1 MTIHANTP
9 SGGDLSKLRIDRGAR
24 PPRPWLAWAILAILI
39 AAGVAV
45 YPSARAYVAERRA
58 PEVEV
63 VRATAVAVQ
72 AGGSTS
78 LPVLVATGYV
88 VARHSS
94 DVGVKTGGR
103 LAQLKFEEGTRVR
116 KGDVIAEIEHA
127 DIDAQLEAAR
137 RAVGEAEAQLVQ
149 MVAAHNE
156 DVRTLERQR
165 ALSRDGI
172 TTTAALTG
180 AEAAAAV
187 SAARV
192 KSAEAAIA
200 SARARIK
207 VIEESIENTNVR
219 APFDGVVIKKRAE
232 VGETVSPFGVAG
244 QAARDEDVRTLERQR
259 ALAKDGIT
267 TAAALTGAEA
277 AAAVSSARVKSAEAA
292 IASARAR
299 IRVTQEALENT
310 FVRAPFSGVVIK
322 KRAEVGETVSPFG
335 VAGQSTREGG
345 AIATIADLGELEV
358 QTEVSENGVAKLTP
372 AMPAEVKLQA
382 YQDKVFKGK
391 LRQIFPSA
399 DRAKSIVEVRVSI
412 LDADVHV
419 KPEMTATVTFQEHK
433 KSDEGPAAGQTA
445 SPVQAAP
452 IVLVPKRAIAES
464 NNQPYVWVVS
474 GGIAS
479 RRQVTRGAERLDQV
493 EVRSGLSTGEAVI
506 INPPSGLQNSG
517 LVRIKGS

>member
-9 SGGDLSKLRIDRGAR
+9 GGGDLSKLRIDRGAR

-58 PEVEV
+58 PEVEIV
-63 VRATAVAVQ
+63 HATAVVVQ

-103 LAQLKFEEGTRVR
+103 LASLKFEEGTRVR

-156 DVRTLERQR
+156 DLRTLERQR
-165 ALSRDGI
+165 ALAKDGI
-172 TTTAALTG
+172 TTNAALTG
-180 AEAAAAV
+180 AEATAAV

-200 SARARIK
+200 SARAR
-207 VIEESIENTNVR
+207 VRVTDEALENTNVR
-219 APFDGVVIKKRAE
+219 APF
-232 VGETVSPFGVAG
+232 
-244 QAARDEDVRTLERQR
+244 
-259 ALAKDGIT
+259 
-267 TAAALTGAEA
+267 
-277 AAAVSSARVKSAEAA
+277 
-292 IASARAR
+292 
-299 IRVTQEALENT
+299 N
-310 FVRAPFSGVVIK
+310 GVVIK

-358 QTEVSENGVAKLTP
+358 QTEVSENGVAKLVP

-382 YQDKVFKGK
+382 YQDQAYKGR
-391 LRQIFPSA
+391 LRQVFPSA
-399 DRAKSIVEVRVSI
+399 DRAKSIVEVRVTI
-412 LDADVHV
+412 LDPDVRV

-433 KSDEGPAAGQTA
+433 KGDDARAAGQTA
-445 SPVQAAP
+445 SPVPAAP

-479 RRQVTRGAERLDQV
+479 RRQVTRGSERLDQV
-493 EVRSGLSTGEAVI
+493 EVRSGLSAGDAVI